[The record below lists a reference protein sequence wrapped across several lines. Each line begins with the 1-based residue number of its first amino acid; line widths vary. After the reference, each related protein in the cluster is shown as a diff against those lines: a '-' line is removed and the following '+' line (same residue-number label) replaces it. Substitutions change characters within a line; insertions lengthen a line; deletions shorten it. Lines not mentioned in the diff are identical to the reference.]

1 MGSPTSC
8 ISWALQEI
16 DEAATPVLAV
26 AHTLAPSLPMH
37 SLMKRLLTLIAVVAV
52 LAVSCGR
59 RADVH
64 WKDGDFKVYATQA
77 DFNATKLGY
86 DHHPGLLGLVD
97 SEVVAAGSTA
107 EVVFV
112 ERSDPATRRTG
123 FYIIPKEASA
133 GSHSG
138 TVEGPYSEAQFRE
151 IRIARRL
158 PEFAW
163 RKSRKRNG

>member
-1 MGSPTSC
+1 MRRYGSR
-8 ISWALQEI
+8 
-16 DEAATPVLAV
+16 V
-26 AHTLAPSLPMH
+26 
-37 SLMKRLLTLIAVVAV
+37 MKRLLTPLALVAV
-52 LAVSCGR
+52 LALSCGQP
-59 RADVH
+59 ADVH
-64 WKDGDFKVYATQA
+64 WKDGNFKVYATQA

-97 SEVVAAGSTA
+97 SEVVAAGSSA

-112 ERSDPATRRTG
+112 ERNDPATRRTE

-133 GSHSG
+133 ASHSG
-138 TVEGPYSEAQFRE
+138 TVEGPYSGEQFRD

-163 RKSRKRNG
+163 RKKRVER

>member
-1 MGSPTSC
+1 MSR
-8 ISWALQEI
+8 
-16 DEAATPVLAV
+16 DYF
-26 AHTLAPSLPMH
+26 TLNKF
-37 SLMKRLLTLIAVVAV
+37 LMKRLLTLITLVGVM
-52 LAVSCGR
+52 AVSCGR

-64 WKDGDFKVYATQA
+64 WKDGNFKVYATGA

-86 DHHPGLLGLVD
+86 DHHPGLLGLVA

-112 ERSDPATRRTG
+112 ERSDPATRRTE

-133 GSHSG
+133 DSHSG
-138 TVEGPYSEAQFRE
+138 TVEGPYSVGQFRE

-158 PEFAW
+158 PEFNW
-163 RKSRKRNG
+163 RKSRKR